1 MCGRSVGGTLSLLS
15 KFRRSRSTDV
25 DSQAKQ
31 LVAASQILAT
41 GSYTDIAKRFDQVYA
56 VPTDR
61 WNFILTIAGVFTA
74 VSRLEVASFSDS
86 QKDAL
91 SEVVA
96 ADLAKWDSKAVAGF
110 EDCREFFNRTYDGLA
125 SESPYEDDPT
135 YLATNA
141 LGSWIVW
148 NLFDHA
154 PESTQERQLVRVLG
168 SLVIHSFF
176 RWWSPS

>member
-1 MCGRSVGGTLSLLS
+1 MSLFS
-15 KFRRSRSTDV
+15 KFQRSRSADV
-25 DSQAKQ
+25 GSQAKR

-41 GSYTDIAKRFDQVYA
+41 DSYTDVAKRFDLVHD

-61 WNFILTIAGVFTA
+61 WDFILTIAGVFIA
-74 VSRLEVASFSDS
+74 VSRLEETSLSDS
-86 QKDAL
+86 QKHEL

-96 ADLAKWDSKAVAGF
+96 TDLTKWDSKAVAAF
-110 EDCREFFNRTYDGLA
+110 EDCREFFNRTYDGSA
-125 SESPYEDDPT
+125 SESPYKDDPT
-135 YLATNA
+135 YLATDA

-154 PESTQERQLVRVLG
+154 PEATQERQLVRVLG
-168 SLVIHSFF
+168 GLATHSFF